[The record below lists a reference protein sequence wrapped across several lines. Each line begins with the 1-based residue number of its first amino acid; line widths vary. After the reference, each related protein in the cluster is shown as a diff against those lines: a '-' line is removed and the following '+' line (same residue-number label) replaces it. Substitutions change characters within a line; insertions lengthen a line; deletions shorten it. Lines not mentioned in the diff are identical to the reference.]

1 MAQSLTKEYFDK
13 VIKGQND
20 LIGKII
26 HGVRETMATK
36 EDIRGVIS
44 HFNKSQSLQNERLDR
59 MDDRFDHVDAKLE
72 AIMEMLTM
80 RQEMHN
86 LIRELRGQ
94 GLKLDES
101 KIFVA

>member
-1 MAQSLTKEYFDK
+1 MSEQLTKKHFDD
-13 VIKGQND
+13 V
-20 LIGKII
+20 L
-26 HGVRETMATK
+26 HGLRETMATK
-36 EDIRGVIS
+36 EDIRGAIS
-44 HFNKSQSLQNERLDR
+44 HFNKSQGLQNERFDR
-59 MDDRFDHVDAKLE
+59 IDAKLE

-94 GLKLDES
+94 GLTLDES

>member
-1 MAQSLTKEYFDK
+1 MAQSLTKEYFDE
-13 VIKGQND
+13 VIHGLRD
-20 LIGKII
+20 TI

-44 HFNKSQSLQNERLDR
+44 HFNKSQGLQNKQLGRVEQDL
-59 MDDRFDHVDAKLE
+59 LE
-72 AIMEMLTM
+72 ANTKLNAIMDALAT
-80 RQEMHN
+80 RQEVRN
-86 LIRELRGQ
+86 LVRELRGQ